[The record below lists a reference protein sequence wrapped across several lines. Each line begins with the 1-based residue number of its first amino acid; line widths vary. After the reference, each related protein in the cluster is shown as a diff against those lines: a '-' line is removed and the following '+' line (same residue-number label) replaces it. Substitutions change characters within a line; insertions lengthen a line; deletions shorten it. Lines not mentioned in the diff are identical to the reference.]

1 MKVILVILTFIG
13 LVLAPLIVII
23 AINTLFSLGIAYTIE
38 TYIASFMLLLAI
50 QVRIHR
56 TN

>member
-1 MKVILVILTFIG
+1 MKVILVILTFIR